1 MDYVQKKHQCENL
14 RKDLDEKEKTLS
26 LLKKELDNVELEREN
41 QKLNYSKSEAI
52 PRKIK

>member
-1 MDYVQKKHQCENL
+1 LDYVQKKHQCENL

-26 LLKKELDNVELEREN
+26 LLKKELDSVEIEKEN